1 MAVQNIPPTK
11 SNLFKVKEQL
21 AIAEEGY
28 ELLEQK
34 REILVL
40 ELMQVVKEVKALE
53 YEIDARTES
62 AYAALKGLLF
72 AIGREKAGAAGS
84 GISCETTI
92 SERTTSI
99 AGLTLPSLQVSLGD
113 PVFRY
118 SYADTVADCDET
130 AREFHELL
138 KLLARM
144 ASVRTVVWKL
154 AREVK
159 KTQRRV
165 NALDKMV
172 IPETRE
178 TKKYIEGVLEE
189 REREAFFVQKLIKN
203 RGGEAVP

>member
-1 MAVQNIPPTK
+1 MAIQNIPPTK
-11 SNLFKVKEQL
+11 SNLIRVKEQL
-21 AIAEEGY
+21 LIAEEGY
-28 ELLEQK
+28 DLLEQK

-53 YEIDARTES
+53 YEIDSRIET
-62 AYAALKGLLF
+62 AYAALKAMLF
-72 AIGREKAGAAGS
+72 SIGRERARIAS
-84 GISCETTI
+84 TGIAYQATI

-99 AGLTLPSLQVSLGD
+99 AGLTLPSLQVSLSESTLQ
-113 PVFRY
+113 Y
-118 SYADTVADCDET
+118 SYADTVADCDVT
-130 AREFHELL
+130 ALEFHELL
-138 KLLARM
+138 KLLSRM

-203 RGGEAVP
+203 RSGEVVL